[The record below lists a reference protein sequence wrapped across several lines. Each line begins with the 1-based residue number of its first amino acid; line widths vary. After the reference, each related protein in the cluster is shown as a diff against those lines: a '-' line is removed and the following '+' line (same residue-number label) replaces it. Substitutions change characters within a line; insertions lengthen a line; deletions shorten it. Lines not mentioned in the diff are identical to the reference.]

1 MMRPSEAYE
10 QYVALW
16 LLFNGYGHIKIT
28 PRTGD
33 FGADILCEDPFG
45 RKWAV
50 QCKYYSKPVGYKA
63 IEEAIAGAH
72 YYQCYGAMVVTNST
86 FTKQAL
92 NAAKRTGV
100 ILWQKITF
108 AKR

>member
-1 MMRPSEAYE
+1 MISSEKYE
-10 QYVALW
+10 QCVAFW
-16 LLFNGYGHIKIT
+16 LMMNGYNNVQIT

-33 FGADILCEDPFG
+33 YGADILCTDIYG

-50 QCKYYSKPVGYKA
+50 QCKFYGKPVGYKA
-63 IEEAIAGAH
+63 VEEAIAGAH

-92 NAAKRTGV
+92 KGADRTGV
-100 ILWQKITF
+100 VLWQKIRF
-108 AKR
+108 AI